1 MTIIG
6 YHTSRSWSFAS
17 SFNWLS
23 NFFCLIRSSV
33 TIASLRALISDCILL
48 HEWRWINVDEACLL
62 TEWLWISI
70 FNLTFPFKWRRFFLA
85 WGKKKKT
92 VNKEFATFCL
102 NCQIKNLTL
111 SQEIWKLR
119 CRLCRHCTH
128 ANIFDLLLHK
138 IENYKYLLIHNIFRK
153 TRTVSLAN
161 HQLQLNK
168 NSYNDSYSTD
178 KKG

>member
-1 MTIIG
+1 MYPAPWMEMDQCRWSLFAYRMALDQYLQSHFPFQMTQI
-6 YHTSRSWSFAS
+6 
-17 SFNWLS
+17 LP
-23 NFFCLIRSSV
+23 
-33 TIASLRALISDCILL
+33 SLRQ
-48 HEWRWINVDEACLL
+48 
-62 TEWLWISI
+62 
-70 FNLTFPFKWRRFFLA
+70 
-85 WGKKKKT
+85 KKKKT